1 MPPVLEVQSFN
12 HWTARKSHC
21 LFLKSSGAKGGF
33 YISTWLKKNLSSD
46 ILWELHLCEIQI
58 SSFIHSFIR
67 TPALSFQYCLRHVL
81 LHYKQ
86 QSWDI
91 TSEVLQPAE
100 SKTLSGFLFTQK
112 RKLADSWCC
121 HTTILGARYF
131 VLLEKAKGK
140 GKEESKDKW
149 MFKTKR
155 SGVMVRGRQSSER
168 KRFISL

>member
-1 MPPVLEVQSFN
+1 MPPVVEVQRFN
-12 HWTARKSHC
+12 HWTAGNHTACFYKAQELRVIFT
-21 LFLKSSGAKGGF
+21 FLHG
-33 YISTWLKKNLSSD
+33 WKKF
-46 ILWELHLCEIQI
+46 LWQLNLCEIQI

-67 TPALSFQYCLRHVL
+67 TPTLPFQYCLRRVL

-86 QSWDI
+86 QSWAI

-100 SKTLSGFLFTQK
+100 SKTLSGFLFTK
-112 RKLADSWCC
+112 KKKERKLADSWCC

-131 VLLEKAKGK
+131 VLLEKAKGE
-140 GKEESKDKW
+140 GREESKNKW
-149 MFKTKR
+149 MLKTKR

>member
-1 MPPVLEVQSFN
+1 MCFCTISNRVEPLHERSYSLQSLKLYLAFY
-12 HWTARKSHC
+12 SH
-21 LFLKSSGAKGGF
+21 K
-33 YISTWLKKNLSSD
+33 
-46 ILWELHLCEIQI
+46 
-58 SSFIHSFIR
+58 
-67 TPALSFQYCLRHVL
+67 
-81 LHYKQ
+81 
-86 QSWDI
+86 
-91 TSEVLQPAE
+91 
-100 SKTLSGFLFTQK
+100 K